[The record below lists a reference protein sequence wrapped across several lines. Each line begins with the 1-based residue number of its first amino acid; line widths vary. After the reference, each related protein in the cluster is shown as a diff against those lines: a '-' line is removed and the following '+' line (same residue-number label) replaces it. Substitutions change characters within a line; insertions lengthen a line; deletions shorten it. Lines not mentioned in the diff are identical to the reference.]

1 MITLKLQQMLTCRCT
16 NTIQLK
22 KGMTEHSSI
31 NLFTFHHKSWNHK
44 STNPCSLKL
53 KLHPTPHSWV
63 VTLRAWI
70 LNYFLVL
77 KWTHDTKLR
86 EKPEDSKTR
95 KMLTHRLRK
104 YLSTFKKGFLDDTS
118 YVGRFTPGLSN
129 CSVFSSKIHV
139 HDPISE
145 ILIDWQHTT
154 SLRRPKETLSYY
166 CYTHT
171 SFSPFLIRQARS
183 GFVFLVRC
191 KENTMC

>member
-1 MITLKLQQMLTCRCT
+1 MHKYHTA
-16 NTIQLK
+16 K

-63 VTLRAWI
+63 VTPTSA
-70 LNYFLVL
+70 NL
-77 KWTHDTKLR
+77 KLFSCAKMNTRSDTKLR

-95 KMLTHRLRK
+95 NMLTHRLRK

-171 SFSPFLIRQARS
+171 SFSLFLIRQARS

-191 KENTMC
+191 KENAMC